1 MVEFL
6 LIDLDDTILD
16 FKKAEHI
23 AVKKTLADFGVE
35 PTDAVCQR
43 YSIINQQHWEAMERK
58 EMTRQQVL
66 EGRFAVL
73 FRELGLPVDAAEC
86 SRCYTQNLSIGH
98 YYLPGARE
106 AVERLSKKYK
116 LYLTSNGTA
125 WVQRSRLSSTD
136 LESFFRDVFISQE
149 IGYNKPAIEYFT
161 GCFAKIPGFDPA
173 RTMIVGDSLSS
184 DIRGGKNAGIATC
197 WVNPKHKTA
206 DLVKPDYEIED
217 LAQLETLL
225 DTINA

>member
-1 MVEFL
+1 MFECL

-23 AVKKTLADFGVE
+23 AVKKTLSDFGVE

-73 FRELGLPVDAAEC
+73 FRELGVAVDAAEC
-86 SRCYTQNLSIGH
+86 SGCYTQNLAVGH

-106 AVERLSKKYK
+106 AVEQLSKKYK
-116 LYLTSNGTA
+116 LYITSNGTA

-136 LESFFRDVFISQE
+136 LEPFFQDIFISQE
-149 IGYNKPAIEYFT
+149 IGYNKPAREFFD
-161 GCFAKIPGFDPA
+161 GCFARIPNFDPK

-184 DIRGGKNAGIATC
+184 DILGGKNAGIATC
-197 WVNPKHKTA
+197 WVDPGQKPFGSIR
-206 DLVKPDYEIED
+206 PDYRIES
-217 LAQLETLL
+217 LSQLEALLETL
-225 DTINA
+225 

>member
-35 PTDAVCQR
+35 PTDTVCQR
-43 YSIINQQHWEAMERK
+43 YSVINQLHWEAMERK

-73 FRELGLPVDAAEC
+73 FQELGVAVDAAAC
-86 SRCYTQNLSIGH
+86 SRCYTQNLSVGH

-125 WVQRSRLSSTD
+125 WVQRSRLRSTD
-136 LESFFRDVFISQE
+136 LEQFFRDIFISQE
-149 IGYNKPAIEYFT
+149 IGFNKPAIEFFE
-161 GCFAKIPGFDPA
+161 GCFAKIPGFAPKK
-173 RTMIVGDSLSS
+173 TMIVGDSLSS
-184 DIRGGKNAGIATC
+184 DIKGGKNAGIATC
-197 WVNPKHKTA
+197 WVNPAHKTA
-206 DLVKPDYEIED
+206 DVVVPDHEIED
-217 LAQLETLL
+217 LTQLENLL
-225 DTINA
+225 DTLV

>member
-1 MVEFL
+1 MFECL

-43 YSIINQQHWEAMERK
+43 YSIINQWHWEAMERK

-73 FRELGLPVDAAEC
+73 FAELGVAVDAAEC
-86 SRCYTQNLSIGH
+86 SRCYTENLSVGH
-98 YYLPGARE
+98 YYMPGARE
-106 AVERLSKKYK
+106 AVERLSKKYQ
-116 LYLTSNGTA
+116 LYITSNGTA

-136 LESFFRDVFISQE
+136 LQQFFQDI
-149 IGYNKPAIEYFT
+149 FT
-161 GCFAKIPGFDPA
+161 
-173 RTMIVGDSLSS
+173 
-184 DIRGGKNAGIATC
+184 
-197 WVNPKHKTA
+197 
-206 DLVKPDYEIED
+206 
-217 LAQLETLL
+217 
-225 DTINA
+225 

>member
-1 MVEFL
+1 MFECL

-43 YSIINQQHWEAMERK
+43 YSIINQWHWEAMERK

-73 FRELGLPVDAAEC
+73 FAELGVAVDAAVC
-86 SRCYTQNLSIGH
+86 SRCYTENLSVGH
-98 YYLPGARE
+98 YYMPGARE
-106 AVERLSKKYK
+106 AVERLSKKYQ
-116 LYLTSNGTA
+116 LYITSNGTA

-136 LESFFRDVFISQE
+136 LQQFFQDIFISQE
-149 IGYNKPAIEYFT
+149 IGYNKPAREFFN
-161 GCFAKIPGFDPA
+161 GCFAKIPDFDPK
-173 RTMIVGDSLSS
+173 RTMIIGDSLSS
-184 DIRGGKNAGIATC
+184 DILGGKNAGIATC
-197 WVNPKHKTA
+197 WVNPGHKPVG
-206 DLVKPDYEIED
+206 DISPDYQIES
-217 LAQLETLL
+217 LSQLEALLETL
-225 DTINA
+225 A

>member
-1 MVEFL
+1 MFECL

-23 AVKKTLADFGVE
+23 AVKKTLSDFGVE

-43 YSIINQQHWEAMERK
+43 YSVINQQHWEAMERK

-73 FRELGLPVDAAEC
+73 FRELGVAVDAAEC
-86 SRCYTQNLSIGH
+86 SGCYTQNLSVGH

-106 AVERLSKKYK
+106 AVEQLSKKYR
-116 LYLTSNGTA
+116 LYITSNGTA

-136 LESFFRDVFISQE
+136 LEPFFQDIFISQE
-149 IGYNKPAIEYFT
+149 IGYNKPAREFFD
-161 GCFAKIPGFDPA
+161 GCFAQIPNFDPK

-184 DIRGGKNAGIATC
+184 DILGGKNAGIATC
-197 WVNPKHKTA
+197 WVDPGHKPFGSIR
-206 DLVKPDYEIED
+206 PDYRIES
-217 LAQLETLL
+217 LSQLEALLETL
-225 DTINA
+225 

>member
-1 MVEFL
+1 MFECL

-23 AVKKTLADFGVE
+23 AVKKTLADFGIE

-43 YSIINQQHWEAMERK
+43 YSIINRQHWEAMERK

-66 EGRFAVL
+66 EGRFATL
-73 FRELGLPVDAAEC
+73 FQELGVAVDAAEC
-86 SRCYTQNLSIGH
+86 SRCYTQNLSVGH

-106 AVERLSKKYK
+106 AVEQLSEKYRLYI
-116 LYLTSNGTA
+116 TSNGTA

-136 LESFFRDVFISQE
+136 IAPFFQDIFISQE
-149 IGYNKPAIEYFT
+149 IGFNKPAREFFD
-161 GCFAKIPGFDPA
+161 GCFARIPNFDPA

-184 DIRGGKNAGIATC
+184 DILGGKNAGIATC
-197 WVNPKHKTA
+197 WVDPGQKSLG
-206 DLVKPDYEIED
+206 DIRPDYRIER
-217 LAQLETLL
+217 LSQLEALLETL
-225 DTINA
+225 

>member
-35 PTDAVCQR
+35 PTDAVCAR
-43 YSIINQQHWEAMERK
+43 YSVINQQHWEAMERR

-73 FRELGLPVDAAEC
+73 FAELGVAVDAAVC
-86 SRCYTQNLSIGH
+86 SHHYTENLAIGH
-98 YYLPGARE
+98 YFLPGARE
-106 AVERLSKKYK
+106 AVEQLSRKYK

-136 LESFFRDVFISQE
+136 LEQFFRDIFISQE
-149 IGYNKPAIEYFT
+149 IGYNKPAIEYFA
-161 GCFAKIPGFDPA
+161 GCFARIPDFDPA
-173 RTMIVGDSLSS
+173 KAMIVGDSLSS

-206 DLVKPDYEIED
+206 DIVKPDYEIED
-217 LAQLETLL
+217 LTQLEALL
-225 DTINA
+225 ESI

>member
-35 PTDAVCQR
+35 PTDAVCAR
-43 YSIINQQHWEAMERK
+43 YSVINQLHWEAMERK

-73 FRELGLPVDAAEC
+73 FQELGVAVDAAEC

-98 YYLPGARE
+98 YFLPGARE
-106 AVERLSKKYK
+106 AVERLSKKFK

-125 WVQRSRLSSTD
+125 WVQRSRL
-136 LESFFRDVFISQE
+136 ESADIEKFFRDIFISQE
-149 IGYNKPAIEYFT
+149 IGFNKPAIEYFE
-161 GCFAKIPGFDPA
+161 GCFAKIPGFDHKKA
-173 RTMIVGDSLSS
+173 MIVGDSLSS
-184 DIRGGKNAGIATC
+184 DIKGGKNAGIATC
-197 WVNPKHKTA
+197 WINPNHKTA
-206 DLVKPDYEIED
+206 DAVVPDYEIED
-217 LAQLETLL
+217 LTQLEALL
-225 DTINA
+225 NT

>member
-6 LIDLDDTILD
+6 FIDLDDTILD

-35 PTDAVCQR
+35 PTDAVCSR

-73 FRELGLPVDAAEC
+73 FAELCVDVDAAVC
-86 SRCYTQNLSIGH
+86 SRHYTENLSVGH
-98 YYLPGARE
+98 YFLPGARE

-125 WVQRSRLSSTD
+125 WVQRSRL
-136 LESFFRDVFISQE
+136 ESADIENFFCDIFISQE
-149 IGYNKPAIEYFT
+149 IGFNKPAKEYFD
-161 GCFAKIPGFDPA
+161 GCFAKIPDFDPGKA
-173 RTMIVGDSLSS
+173 MIVGDSLSS
-184 DIRGGKNAGIATC
+184 DILGGKNARIATC
-197 WVNPKHKTA
+197 WVNPKHKPCG
-206 DLVKPDYEIED
+206 DIVPDYEID
-217 LAQLETLL
+217 NLSRLESLL
-225 DTINA
+225 EHI